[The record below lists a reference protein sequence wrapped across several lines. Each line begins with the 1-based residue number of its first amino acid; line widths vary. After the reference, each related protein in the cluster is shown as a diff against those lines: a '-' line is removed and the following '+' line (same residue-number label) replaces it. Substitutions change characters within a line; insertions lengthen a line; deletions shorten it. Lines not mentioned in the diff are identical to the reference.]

1 MQAISDKIR
10 HYRKTFPSLLTYAL
24 ETRVL
29 WLSILLM
36 ASIVLFISL
45 RIIGQAHE
53 GAGWGG
59 LIGAVAAEVLI
70 LPGFL
75 QAYFMGAERRYR
87 KCFGHSERFSFRFF
101 ATHFEK
107 EKLTHIRSTFEHE
120 GDLREL
126 VKSLVEEW
134 EWRRELKARGQE
146 PMWQKAMGF
155 FSLPSASNFA
165 AYMTGLVAVIAG
177 IVIASMDPELLFGS
191 FEQFLKDAWDLIY
204 WMWVNLI
211 PIVVMS
217 LLPGAIILSAVRY
230 LWQLLL
236 EWLDDKYLGQA
247 GFYRFV
253 SDVLDLHD
261 RGERDLMRKTRGRMY
276 WSIRLGMAP
285 LGDVPRIWRRVQR
298 ARRMAERKSESALS
312 PLASR
317 VSRSRAQK

>member
-24 ETRVL
+24 GARVL

-36 ASIVLFISL
+36 ASIVLFIFM
-45 RIIGQAHE
+45 RVIGQAHE
-53 GAGWGG
+53 GVRWGG
-59 LIGAVAAEVLI
+59 WIGAFAAEIML

-87 KCFGHSERFSFRFF
+87 KYYPHVGLSPFRIFSI
-101 ATHFEK
+101 HFDK
-107 EKLTHIRSTFEHE
+107 EKLAYIRTTFSHE

-134 EWRRELKARGQE
+134 EWRGELKARGQE

-177 IVIASMDPELLFGS
+177 IVIASMDRELLFGS
-191 FEQFLKDAWDLIY
+191 FDQFVKDAWDLIY
-204 WMWVNLI
+204 LMWVNLI
-211 PIVVMS
+211 PLIVMFI
-217 LLPGAIILSAVRY
+217 LPGAIIISAVRY
-230 LWQLLL
+230 VWQRLL
-236 EWLDDKYLGQA
+236 EWLDDQYLGQA

-253 SDVLDLHD
+253 SDVLELHD
-261 RGERDLMRKTRGRMY
+261 RGERGLMNKTRGRVY
-276 WSIRLGMAP
+276 WSIRLGMSP
-285 LGDVPRIWRRVQR
+285 LEDVPRVWRRIKR
-298 ARRMAERKSESALS
+298 AKRFAKHKAL
-312 PLASR
+312 
-317 VSRSRAQK
+317 RAHIPA